1 LISYPGHGDGMDEQ
15 IIRARRRLAE
25 LRAAPPATEP
35 AARAAEPATAVSED
49 ERIRVTAAGR
59 RLTGIDLD
67 PRLLRL
73 DADDLAG
80 DLTAVIN
87 AALDRARPA
96 PPDPQDVPPV
106 DLNAIRARLDA
117 VLAEGQAGMRRM
129 TGAIGDA
136 VAQIN
141 ERAVMRGGF
150 EPPDFDDMFARTR
163 AALAA
168 AGTAG
173 GTADGEA
180 WAVDDRLY
188 AKASSSGR
196 VVRLVWEYGLSSA
209 DITDGA
215 RAAVNDALARAEAE
229 ARRSAAPP
237 AEFTENVRAAQDAGV
252 QELGR
257 YVASL
262 QSLMSDIQPR

>member
-1 LISYPGHGDGMDEQ
+1 MDEQ
-15 IIRARRRLAE
+15 ISRARQKLAE
-25 LRAAPPATEP
+25 LRAGAPAPAEP
-35 AARAAEPATAVSED
+35 GTSTAAPATAASDD

-59 RLTGIDLD
+59 RLTAVELD

-80 DLTAVIN
+80 DLTTVIN
-87 AALDRARPA
+87 EALDRARPA
-96 PPDPQDVPPV
+96 SPEPQDVPPV
-106 DLNAIRARLDA
+106 DLTAIRARLDA
-117 VLAEGQAGMRRM
+117 VLAEGQAGMRQA
-129 TGAIGDA
+129 TSAIGDA

-141 ERAVMRGGF
+141 ERAVMRGSF
-150 EPPDFDDMFARTR
+150 EPPDFDDLFARTR

-168 AGTAG
+168 AGTANG
-173 GTADGEA
+173 AAEGEA

-196 VVRLVWEYGLSSA
+196 VVRLVWEYGLSAA
-209 DITDGA
+209 DIADGS
-215 RAAVNDALARAEAE
+215 RAAVNDALARAETE

-237 AEFTENVRAAQDAGV
+237 AEFTENVRAAQDAGIR
-252 QELGR
+252 ELAR

>member
-1 LISYPGHGDGMDEQ
+1 MDEQ
-15 IIRARRRLAE
+15 ISRARQRLAE
-25 LRAAPPATEP
+25 LRAAPPAPQPE
-35 AARAAEPATAVSED
+35 ARPAEPAVAVSED

-59 RLTGIDLD
+59 RLTAVDLD

-73 DADDLAG
+73 DADDLAD

-87 AALDRARPA
+87 QALDRARPS
-96 PPDPQDVPPV
+96 PPAPQDVPPV
-106 DLNAIRARLDA
+106 DLTAVRAKLDA
-117 VLAEGQAGMRRM
+117 ALAEGQAGMRQM

-141 ERAVMRGGF
+141 ERAVMRGSF
-150 EPPDFDDMFARTR
+150 EPPDFDALFARTR

-168 AGTAG
+168 AGTANG
-173 GTADGEA
+173 AAEGEA

-196 VVRLVWEYGLSSA
+196 VVRLVWEYGLSAA
-209 DITDGA
+209 DIADGS
-215 RAAVNDALARAEAE
+215 RAAVNGALARAETE
-229 ARRSAAPP
+229 ARRSAAPS
-237 AEFTENVRAAQDAGV
+237 AEFTENVRAAQDAGLR
-252 QELGR
+252 ELGR
-257 YVASL
+257 YVTSL